1 MLYLTSEIKTS
12 VTFLARVI
20 LVQGSNGRHSSWQVN
35 LKQIVF
41 VDVVTFMQT
50 FREHVQNEGRAKL
63 QTNSADVCYRVFKA
77 IMLVAGC
84 SNSFAS

>member
-1 MLYLTSEIKTS
+1 MTSKMKAS
-12 VTFLARVI
+12 VMFLARVI
-20 LVQGSNGRHSSWQVN
+20 LVKGSNGRHSSGRVN

-50 FREHVQNEGRAKL
+50 FREHVQNEGHAKL

-77 IMLVAGC
+77 IMSVAGC